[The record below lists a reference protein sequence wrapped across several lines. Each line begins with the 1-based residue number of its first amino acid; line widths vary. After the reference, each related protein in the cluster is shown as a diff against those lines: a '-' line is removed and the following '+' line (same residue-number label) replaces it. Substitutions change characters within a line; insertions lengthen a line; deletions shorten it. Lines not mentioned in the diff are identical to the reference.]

1 MNKTLRINIF
11 FLINLTVAYSQAQS
25 AENLISKW
33 LREQSKE
40 DTVTSFRVYSLLTT
54 FDYPFK
60 NKSLKLGEG
69 VYVIQEIKSH
79 SIPYLIIVTKKQ
91 KINFVENYGV
101 KELLDIYWERKKN
114 IKIEKQK
121 LAFLENIANFIYQ
134 RDLLFKNFSN

>member
-1 MNKTLRINIF
+1 MNKNLMITMF
-11 FLINLTVAYSQAQS
+11 FLLNLTVLYSQAQS
-25 AENLISKW
+25 AEDLISKW

-40 DTVTSFRVYSLLTT
+40 DTLTSLRVYSLLTT

-60 NKSLKLGEG
+60 NKNLKLDEG

-101 KELLDIYWERKKN
+101 KELLDIYWEREKN
-114 IKIEKQK
+114 IKIDKQK

-134 RDLLFKNFSN
+134 RDILFKNLSN